1 VGLAL
6 SLTGVWL
13 IVSAGEPARLLD
25 IGLRPGDA
33 WLLATTLDWALY
45 SVLLRLRPPGL
56 DPVGFLTALVALG
69 LPPIGALYAWEL
81 HQGVGFTPDAASLGA
96 IGYVALFPSVLAYIF
111 WNRAVAEL
119 GANRTGQYMHLVPV
133 FGILLG
139 MLVLGE
145 RLAWYHAVG
154 ALLIAGGIVLSAWR
168 SGGSAPSARLD

>member
-1 VGLAL
+1 
-6 SLTGVWL
+6 
-13 IVSAGEPARLLD
+13 
-25 IGLRPGDA
+25 
-33 WLLATTLDWALY
+33 
-45 SVLLRLRPPGL
+45 
-56 DPVGFLTALVALG
+56 
-69 LPPIGALYAWEL
+69 
-81 HQGVGFTPDAASLGA
+81 
-96 IGYVALFPSVLAYIF
+96 VLAYIF